1 MYKFRTILFQQILQQ
16 RFLPLPN
23 LEFVI
28 KRTTTL
34 STRLLVLK
42 LDLAKLT
49 EYLLI
54 KFQRGN
60 FSMNISANQTANF
73 TARLVNY
80 FPLRIQIGPACNII
94 LNPNI
99 THLVIHAHDVTVP
112 SNFTEVFENTCRGKC
127 LAYRVKLLT
136 RLFEY
141 VSTPFTFP
149 VKGQNYCDL

>member
-1 MYKFRTILFQQILQQ
+1 MFQQIFQN

-23 LEFVI
+23 QEIVM

-42 LDLAKLT
+42 LDLAELT

-60 FSMNISANQTANF
+60 FSMNISDNQTANF

-80 FPLRIQIGPACNII
+80 FLLRLQIGPACNII

-99 THLVIHAHDVTVP
+99 IHLVIHAHDVTVP
-112 SNFTEVFENTCRGKC
+112 SNFTEVFENTWREKS
-127 LAYRVKLLT
+127 LAYRVKSST

-141 VSTPFTFP
+141 VSTPFTFSSLY
-149 VKGQNYCDL
+149 G

>member
-1 MYKFRTILFQQILQQ
+1 MFQHILQK

-23 LEFVI
+23 LEFVMM

-49 EYLLI
+49 EYRLI

-60 FSMNISANQTANF
+60 FSMNISANQMANF

-80 FPLRIQIGPACNII
+80 FLLRIQIGPACNII

-112 SNFTEVFENTCRGKC
+112 SNFTEVFENTCRGKG
-127 LAYRVKLLT
+127 LAYRSQIINSSFWICKYTFYVF
-136 RLFEY
+136 RFIFEI
-141 VSTPFTFP
+141 
-149 VKGQNYCDL
+149 C

>member
-23 LEFVI
+23 LEFVMM

-49 EYLLI
+49 EYRLI

-60 FSMNISANQTANF
+60 FSMNISANQMANF
-73 TARLVNY
+73 TARLVIY
-80 FPLRIQIGPACNII
+80 FLLKIQIGPACNII

-112 SNFTEVFENTCRGKC
+112 SNFTVVFEDT
-127 LAYRVKLLT
+127 
-136 RLFEY
+136 
-141 VSTPFTFP
+141 
-149 VKGQNYCDL
+149 

>member
-1 MYKFRTILFQQILQQ
+1 VYKFRTILFQQILQQ

-127 LAYRVKLLT
+127 FPYRVKLLT